1 MNENQRYQKLVEMK
15 DIDNKENI
23 KLKANLRPVVQE
35 EKTGAGKSIDKLEDL
50 ELRDWA
56 NNY

>member
-1 MNENQRYQKLVEMK
+1 MNENQRQQKLVEMK
-15 DIDNKENI
+15 DINNKDNI

-35 EKTGAGKSIDKLEDL
+35 EKTGTGKSIDKLEDF